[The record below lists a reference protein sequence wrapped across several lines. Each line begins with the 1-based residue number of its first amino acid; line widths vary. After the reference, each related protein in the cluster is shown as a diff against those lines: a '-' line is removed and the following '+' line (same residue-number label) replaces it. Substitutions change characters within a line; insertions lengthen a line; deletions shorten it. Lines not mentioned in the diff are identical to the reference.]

1 MTNDLPIESLLDDYF
16 NGEFPA
22 SEWQNKLPGYTDTEI
37 NALVSRH
44 RAAMVYLQRA
54 SVLNQVQSIHH
65 QFLAEKT
72 SLQRNSGKLVAY
84 PWRKFLSV
92 AAMLIII
99 AGSFLVYQLRAVSP
113 EQLYG
118 NLYSDYQLSTFRS
131 ETGTSEMESLYA
143 EGRWAELTAV
153 YSKLERKGRKEDFL
167 AAMSFLKLKQFP
179 AAENIFDKLL
189 VNSRQEDA
197 LMQEDALLFRDE
209 AQYYGA
215 LAKIRTGKFREAYEL
230 LSLVRADK
238 EHTYFDRVSERPL
251 KQLLQLTEKHPQ

>member
-22 SEWQNKLPGYTDTEI
+22 SEWQNRLPGYTETEI
-37 NALVSRH
+37 NTLVSRH

-65 QFLAEKT
+65 QFLAEKN
-72 SLQRNSGKLVAY
+72 SLQRNSGKLFAF

-99 AGSFLVYQLRAVSP
+99 AGSFLVYQQRAVSP
-113 EQLYG
+113 EQLYT

-131 ETGTSEMESLYA
+131 ESRTSEMESLYA
-143 EGRWAELTAV
+143 EGRLAELTAV
-153 YSKLERKGRKEDFL
+153 YSKLELKGRKEDFL
-167 AAMSFLKLKQFP
+167 AAISLLKLQEFP
-179 AAENIFDKLL
+179 AAENIFEKLL
-189 VNSRQEDA
+189 ENTR
-197 LMQEDALLFRDE
+197 QEDALLFRDE

-230 LSLVRADK
+230 LSLVKADK
-238 EHTYFDRVSERPL
+238 EHTYYDKVSERQL
-251 KQLLQLTEKHPQ
+251 KQLLQLAGKDPQ